1 MGEAVL
7 ALGLDFLRQYFR
19 EEAPLDAFCFTR
31 FGKPFF
37 GEAELDATD
46 ASLESVDVPIL
57 NLFLTNWFLPETTSW
72 LLLEGFDVEGSPFE
86 DDPLL
91 AFWAWKT

>member
-31 FGKPFF
+31 FGVPFF

-46 ASLESVDVPIL
+46 ASLESVFVPIVS
-57 NLFLTNWFLPETTSW
+57 LFFANWFLPEAAFWSLQEVW
-72 LLLEGFDVEGSPFE
+72 DVEGSPCE

-91 AFWAWKT
+91 TFWAWKT